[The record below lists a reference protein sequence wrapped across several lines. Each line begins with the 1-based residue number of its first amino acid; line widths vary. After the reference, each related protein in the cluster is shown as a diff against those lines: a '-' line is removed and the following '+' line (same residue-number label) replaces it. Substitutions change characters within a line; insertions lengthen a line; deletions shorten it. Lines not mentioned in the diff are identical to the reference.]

1 MFVTVTKRKQI
12 TFEKIGKDPYQN
24 QYSVIIKGM
33 TEVFKAELFRNG
45 YVYRFGHSATLMMTE
60 ICTFSQ
66 KCLGSKHMGML
77 YNRAFMENSS
87 GKRIFV

>member
-1 MFVTVTKRKQI
+1 MDNKAFQL
-12 TFEKIGKDPYQN
+12 
-24 QYSVIIKGM
+24 
-33 TEVFKAELFRNG
+33 KAELFTDCNFSW
-45 YVYRFGHSATLMMTE
+45 FGHSETLMMTE

-87 GKRIFV
+87 GKRIFVWHSDHY